1 MKGYCIL
8 LLFFFAGS
16 ASFAQ
21 SYKKLE
27 NETLFSERE
36 KLLIL
41 EGDTSKMMR
50 VTQVTNEADYAIL
63 TAICSDISF
72 DQPLLPILAKRMYLS
87 VTEAGGV
94 GIAAPQVGINR
105 NLIWVQRF
113 DKVGEPFE
121 FYINPRIVWRSDLL
135 QMGGEGCLSIPELR
149 DDVVRN
155 YAIQLNYT
163 TLDGGNHTEVIE
175 GFTSVIFQHE
185 TDHLLGILFPQR
197 VETQNTVEFKK
208 AEEKGKRLIYTKGI
222 TKRI

>member
-1 MKGYCIL
+1 MKGYYIL
-8 LLFFFAGS
+8 LLFFFVGGTAY
-16 ASFAQ
+16 AQ
-21 SYKKLE
+21 TYKKLE
-27 NETLFSERE
+27 NEARFSDRE
-36 KLLIL
+36 KSLIL
-41 EGDTSKMMR
+41 AGDTSKMMR

-63 TAICSDISF
+63 TTVCSDISF
-72 DQPLLPILAKRMYLS
+72 DQPLLSLLAKRMYLS
-87 VTEAGGV
+87 VMYAGGV
-94 GIAAPQVGINR
+94 GIAAPQVGINK

-121 FYINPRIVWRSDLL
+121 FYINPKIVWRSDLL
-135 QMGGEGCLSIPELR
+135 QLGGEGCLSIPELR

-197 VETQNTVEFKK
+197 VETQNTEEFKK
-208 AEEKGKRLIYTKGI
+208 AEEKGKRLIYVEGI